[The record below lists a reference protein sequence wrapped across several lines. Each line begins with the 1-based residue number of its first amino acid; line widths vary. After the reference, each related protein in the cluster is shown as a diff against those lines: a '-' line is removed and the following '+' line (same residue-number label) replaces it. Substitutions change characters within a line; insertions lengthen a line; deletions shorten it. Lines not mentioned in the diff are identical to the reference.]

1 MTSGGP
7 NPIDCWG
14 FSFGGGDT
22 ESKNTHNYILYA
34 RRTWGLAFFVE
45 GVIKERIG
53 R

>member
-22 ESKNTHNYILYA
+22 KSKNTCNYILYA
-34 RRTWGLAFFVE
+34 RRTWGLALIVE
-45 GVIKERIG
+45 GIIKERIV